1 VDTFVAHNA
10 PKESA
15 MGRRRKHRRFSPEFK
30 AEAVRLVTTTEE
42 PVATIAKELGVTPQ
56 SLRQWVEG
64 ARPRPRVPLT
74 EDERTEL
81 ARLRRDI
88 RRVEMERDIL
98 KKATAFFARQS
109 E

>member
-1 VDTFVAHNA
+1 
-10 PKESA
+10 
-15 MGRRRKHRRFSPEFK
+15 
-30 AEAVRLVTTTEE
+30 
-42 PVATIAKELGVTPQ
+42 
-56 SLRQWVEG
+56 
-64 ARPRPRVPLT
+64 VPLT

-81 ARLRRDI
+81 TRLRREI